1 MVVSAGVDGP
11 CVRIRLQRDP
21 AALADRDPLV
31 DLIEV
36 FDGTASELG
45 TCLALRAQDD
55 GSLDRDYLGLHGQ
68 IHLTHIRSMG
78 RTDDK

>member
-36 FDGTASELG
+36 FDRTASELG
-45 TCLALRAQDD
+45 TRLELRAQDD
-55 GSLDRDYLGLHGQ
+55 GSLVCMTVLSTEPAMLDPAGH
-68 IHLTHIRSMG
+68 
-78 RTDDK
+78 